1 MKITRHTAKDMRQAL
16 RLVREQLGPDAV
28 ILTSKRTSF
37 GVEVT
42 AAVDFDAARIEAQT
56 PAAEPRTFR
65 PEEFTPPPAPAA
77 PPAPRRED
85 PYTIA
90 DEYEQQQAD
99 DDVQQSLYA
108 RIQAEMLDA
117 KTVATNARGRNSD
130 VKAAPGPAPARAVQ
144 DQRSSGRAQVPVA
157 QRDVDAAPTAAAAR
171 EEHRTPRSS
180 SAPSRPATEG
190 VASKK
195 TAAAQRA
202 PINDDV
208 DSALESAIDSYL
220 GADDT
225 ADDEALISAALTSAN
240 KATPTAGAKG
250 HDGNSDGMSAA
261 NVAMS
266 AELKA
271 MRRILETQL
280 AQLAWN
286 DLSRRAPVHTEILTD
301 LTEVGLS
308 QALAGQIVAQLPSG
322 TDLIKARR
330 LSIALLSQRL
340 NVTGDRWL
348 DKGGKVALIGPTG
361 VGKTTALAKLA
372 VRWVL
377 RHGARNVA
385 LISADSIRIGAHDQ
399 MQALGQMIDVPVY
412 IVDNLNEIPSVLEEL
427 SQQRLVLIDTPGMSQ
442 RDAQLATRL
451 EQLANA
457 GHGLETAL
465 VLSASTQAGA
475 IEETVKR
482 YAKAKPQSALL
493 TKVDEAASLGG
504 ILSVLAEAAMPI
516 SYVSEGQRVPEDLRP
531 ARALELVSRAVQL
544 AKATGAAADE
554 DLLRR
559 RYGEVAH
566 ALA

>member
-65 PEEFTPPPAPAA
+65 PEEFAPPPQPAA

-90 DEYEQQQAD
+90 DEYEQAED
-99 DDVQQSLYA
+99 AVQQSLYA

-130 VKAAPGPAPARAVQ
+130 AKAAPAAAPARAV
-144 DQRSSGRAQVPVA
+144 
-157 QRDVDAAPTAAAAR
+157 
-171 EEHRTPRSS
+171 EERRP
-180 SAPSRPATEG
+180 PSRPATEG
-190 VASKK
+190 VAPKK
-195 TAAAQRA
+195 AAVAQRA
-202 PINDDV
+202 PANDDV

-220 GADDT
+220 GPGNSE
-225 ADDEALISAALTSAN
+225 DDEALISAALASTN
-240 KATPTAGAKG
+240 PATPGANTQSNDSETHG
-250 HDGNSDGMSAA
+250 THAM
-261 NVAMS
+261 MS

-286 DLSRRAPVHTEILTD
+286 DLTRRAPIHTEILTD

-348 DKGGKVALIGPTG
+348 DKGGRVALIGPTG

-377 RHGARNVA
+377 RHGARSIA
-385 LISADSIRIGAHDQ
+385 LISADGVRIGAHDQ

-412 IVDNLNEIPSVLEEL
+412 IVDHFTEIPNVLEEL

-451 EQLANA
+451 EQLATA

-482 YAKAKPQSALL
+482 YAKAKPQCALL

-504 ILSVLAEAAMPI
+504 ILSVLAETAMPI

-544 AKATGAAADE
+544 AKATGATADE

>member
-1 MKITRHTAKDMRQAL
+1 
-16 RLVREQLGPDAV
+16 
-28 ILTSKRTSF
+28 
-37 GVEVT
+37 
-42 AAVDFDAARIEAQT
+42 
-56 PAAEPRTFR
+56 
-65 PEEFTPPPAPAA
+65 
-77 PPAPRRED
+77 
-85 PYTIA
+85 
-90 DEYEQQQAD
+90 
-99 DDVQQSLYA
+99 
-108 RIQAEMLDA
+108 MLDA

-130 VKAAPGPAPARAVQ
+130 VKAAPTPALARAVEE
-144 DQRSSGRAQVPVA
+144 RGSSARELASARAVEERGSSVRGVPPS
-157 QRDVDAAPTAAAAR
+157 RTAIEGAAR
-171 EEHRTPRSS
+171 SATTASQPRSTN
-180 SAPSRPATEG
+180 TE
-190 VASKK
+190 
-195 TAAAQRA
+195 
-202 PINDDV
+202 V
-208 DSALESAIDSYL
+208 DSALDSAIDAYMAA
-220 GADDT
+220 GNAE
-225 ADDEALISAALTSAN
+225 DDEALISAALASANRATPGAGTSAGE
-240 KATPTAGAKG
+240 KDVPG
-250 HDGNSDGMSAA
+250 DS
-261 NVAMS
+261 AMS

-271 MRRILETQL
+271 MRRMLETQL

-286 DLSRRAPVHTEILTD
+286 DLTRRAPIHTEILTD

-348 DKGGKVALIGPTG
+348 DKGGRVALVGPTG

-377 RHGARNVA
+377 RHGARSLA
-385 LISADSIRIGAHDQ
+385 LISADGVRIGAHDQ
-399 MQALGQMIDVPVY
+399 MQALGQMLDVPVY
-412 IVDNLNEIPSVLEEL
+412 IADSFNEIPKLLEQV
-427 SQQRLVLIDTPGMSQ
+427 SQQRFVLIDTPGMSQ
-442 RDAQLATRL
+442 RDAQLTPRM
-451 EQLANA
+451 EQLATA
-457 GHGLETAL
+457 GHDLETAL

-482 YAKAKPQSALL
+482 YAKAKPASALL

-504 ILSVLAEAAMPI
+504 ILSVLADTAMPI

-559 RYGEVAH
+559 RYGDVAH